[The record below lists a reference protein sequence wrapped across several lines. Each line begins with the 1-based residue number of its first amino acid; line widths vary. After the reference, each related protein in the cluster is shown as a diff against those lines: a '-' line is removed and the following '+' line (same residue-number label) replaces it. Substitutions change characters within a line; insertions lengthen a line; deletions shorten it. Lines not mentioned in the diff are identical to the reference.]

1 MKVNQATTH
10 VKYYA
15 SHQMVITKLQTFNE
29 LEHVQGTEKSLR
41 ILQLNMERLNWFL
54 GDVRIPKFNY
64 NINYK
69 TNQVTTFSEFMFG
82 TQIHPKTAFSFRD
95 TIYNSMINNDETWI
109 YQEGIELM
117 RTLKTENYGFK
128 DYSLEN
134 FITRGT
140 KPLGKGEP
148 HWDLAYVDL
157 EAFCQCTKYDRKKA
171 FSVYEDEMIDF
182 YEGEIR

>member
-1 MKVNQATTH
+1 MKVSDATTH

-15 SHQMVITKLQTFNE
+15 NHQMVITKLQTFNE

-117 RTLKTENYGFK
+117 RTLSIFE
-128 DYSLEN
+128 SL
-134 FITRGT
+134 TSS
-140 KPLGKGEP
+140 
-148 HWDLAYVDL
+148 YVL
-157 EAFCQCTKYDRKKA
+157 ILTAKVNLNALYKAVYLSKSIRPNKYPKIRCQ
-171 FSVYEDEMIDF
+171 I
-182 YEGEIR
+182 